1 MRPATLP
8 PDTTLTALRTA
19 WRSHQQL
26 LAALL
31 LSQTRLGNHWLKED
45 RHQPEHYRRLLLRLI
60 ADQAALGYDSVAL
73 QREYDEAYRH
83 WAQAC
88 GVPLPGPLWQWHSA
102 QQQRRQRILLTL
114 TRATLQQC
122 QLRLASAPQ
131 AA

>member
-31 LSQTRLGNHWLKED
+31 LAQTRLGSHWLKED
-45 RHQPEHYRRLLLRLI
+45 RNQPEHYRRLLLRLI

-83 WAQAC
+83 WTQAC

-102 QQQRRQRILLTL
+102 QLQRRQRILLTL

-122 QLRLASAPQ
+122 QLRLASEPQ

>member
-8 PDTTLTALRTA
+8 PETTLTALRTA

-31 LSQTRLGNHWLKED
+31 LAQTRLGSHWLKED
-45 RHQPEHYRRLLLRLI
+45 RNQPEHYRRLLLRLI

-83 WAQAC
+83 WTQAC
-88 GVPLPGPLWQWHSA
+88 GVPLPGPLWQWYSA
-102 QQQRRQRILLTL
+102 QLQRRQRILLTL

-122 QLRLASAPQ
+122 QLRLASEPQ

>member
-8 PDTTLTALRTA
+8 PETTLTALRTA

-31 LSQTRLGNHWLKED
+31 LAQTRLGSHWLKED
-45 RHQPEHYRRLLLRLI
+45 RNQPEHYRRLLLRLI

-102 QQQRRQRILLTL
+102 QLQRRQRILLTL

-122 QLRLASAPQ
+122 QLRLASEPQ